1 MPANVS
7 ILFEVCTKD
16 DAKKKSLMI
25 EADCATIN
33 ISPAIVSLIMDVVT
47 TILPKKK
54 VRLVTF
60 SVSVCGCEFCEVV

>member
-1 MPANVS
+1 
-7 ILFEVCTKD
+7 
-16 DAKKKSLMI
+16 LMI